1 MAAASCLRA
10 QPAPPFNCSSQAS
23 GAFVP
28 VNLTNAAGTL
38 TLQFIPY
45 GGTVQRVLF
54 SGVDVV
60 LGFDDATQYCANAIH
75 PYFGALIGRVANRIA
90 GGAFDF
96 HGRTV
101 NTPVNEVYAT
111 GGGDTLH
118 GGWVGYD
125 RRVWSVQVAPGGAA
139 ATLRLESPDG
149 EEGFPGALSIAVM
162 YSVGDDDTWRIDYE
176 ATAADDTVVAMTQHT
191 YWNLNGAA
199 ANITEH
205 VLTLPGARNTLAV
218 DANLIPTG
226 AFAPV
231 SAQPWM
237 DFTQA
242 KAIGRDIAKG
252 TVTPTGGYDNA
263 WLYDGWRPGA
273 PPATRAVAFSPL
285 SGIEMEVTSDQ
296 PSLQFYSG
304 NFLDGT
310 LPKKAD
316 QGAGFYDR
324 WSAIALEAQ
333 HFPDRCVHY
342 SAAVRACAR
351 SPSARRRNSL
361 SRPRPHSHSVHHADD
376 PRWPTIELR
385 AGQTYR
391 QRTAY
396 RFTKR

>member
-1 MAAASCLRA
+1 MRALCVAAAFAAGSCLRS
-10 QPAPPFNCSSQAS
+10 QPPPFNCSSQAS

-38 TLQFIPY
+38 TLAFLPY
-45 GGTVQRVLF
+45 GGTVQRVIF
-54 SGVDVV
+54 GGVDVV
-60 LGFDDATQYCANAIH
+60 LGFDNATQYCDNAIH

-96 HGRTV
+96 HGRAV
-101 NTPVNEVYAT
+101 NTPINEVYAT

-125 RRVWSVQVAPGGAA
+125 RRVWSVEVAPGGAA

-149 EEGFPGALSIAVM
+149 EEGFPGALSIAVT
-162 YSVGDDDTWRIDYE
+162 YTVNDDDSWGIEYA

-205 VLTLPGARNTLAV
+205 ILKLPGARNTLAV
-218 DANLIPTG
+218 DGNLIPTG
-226 AFAPV
+226 AFSPV
-231 SAQPWM
+231 SEQPWM

-263 WLYDGWRPGA
+263 WLFDGWRPGA
-273 PPATRAVAFSPL
+273 PPAVRALAFSPL
-285 SGIEMEVTSDQ
+285 SGIQMEVSSDQ
-296 PSLQFYSG
+296 PSIQFYSG

-310 LPKKAD
+310 LAKKAD
-316 QGAGFYDR
+316 QGAGFYSR
-324 WSAIALEAQ
+324 WYALALEAQ
-333 HFPDRCVHY
+333 HFPDRC
-342 SAAVRACAR
+342 AR
-351 SPSARRRNSL
+351 
-361 SRPRPHSHSVHHADD
+361 
-376 PRWPTIELR
+376 
-385 AGQTYR
+385 
-391 QRTAY
+391 
-396 RFTKR
+396 